1 MNADQRARPVK
12 VYADTSVF
20 GGCFDSEFAT
30 SSREFFAEL
39 VRGRFQLVTSAVVRD
54 EISSAPAVVRN
65 FFNTR
70 THNAEIAAVT
80 AEALALQRAYLA
92 AGVLTEKWL
101 ADALHVALASVS
113 GCELIVSWNFKHI
126 VHFQKIPRY
135 NEINKLHG
143 YSALGIYS
151 PQQVIEYE
159 DEKI

>member
-1 MNADQRARPVK
+1 M
-12 VYADTSVF
+12 
-20 GGCFDSEFAT
+20 
-30 SSREFFAEL
+30 
-39 VRGRFQLVTSAVVRD
+39 RD
-54 EISSAPAVVRN
+54 EISAAPAVVRN
-65 FFNTR
+65 FFNASTR
-70 THNAEIAAVT
+70 NAEIAGVT

-113 GCELIVSWNFKHI
+113 KCELIVSWNFKHI